1 MASIVKRRNRYSV
14 VYTYTDEN
22 GKKRQKWET
31 FATNADAKK
40 RKAQV
45 EFEQQNGTFIL
56 PSAKTIHDLLED
68 YMSIYG
74 VNTWAMSTYEAK
86 RGLIFNY
93 IDPLIGDMSLDEVT
107 PRVMEKYYQ
116 SLLRV
121 KPKVANNK
129 QPKNEYLTAH
139 TVREIHKILR
149 CAFNQAVKWELV
161 AKNPVVNATVPKEEH
176 EERKIWDVETFHK
189 ALELCDDD
197 TLSLALNLA
206 FSCTLRMGEML
217 GITLDCVDVSE
228 KSISEGRASIFID
241 KELQRVNRDVLEKL
255 DNKDVLFTFPRTA
268 VSGTTV
274 LVLKAPKTKTSKRR
288 VYLPKTVALMVQERI
303 REIEEIKELLGD
315 EYHDYNLLFAN
326 ASGRPM
332 EGQVINRALSK
343 LIKENDLPPVVFHS
357 IRHSSITYKL
367 KWTEG
372 DIKAVQGDSG
382 HARADMVADVYSH
395 ILDEDRAINAQRFDE
410 KFYGNPSSAD
420 ETLENPPTE
429 QPQGML
435 SMQEMLMGVLTNPE
449 MSKAFQEFF
458 LQQQSA
464 SKAAT

>member
-31 FATNADAKK
+31 FASNADAKK
-40 RKAQV
+40 RKAQI
-45 EFEQQNGTFIL
+45 EFEQQSGTFIL

-121 KPKVANNK
+121 KTKIVNNR
-129 QPKNEYLTAH
+129 QPKNEFLTAH

-176 EERKIWDVETFHK
+176 AERHIWDVETFRK

-197 TLSLALNLA
+197 VLSLAISLS
-206 FSCTLRMGEML
+206 FSSFFAT
-217 GITLDCVDVSE
+217 
-228 KSISEGRASIFID
+228 
-241 KELQRVNRDVLEKL
+241 
-255 DNKDVLFTFPRTA
+255 
-268 VSGTTV
+268 VSG
-274 LVLKAPKTKTSKRR
+274 
-288 VYLPKTVALMVQERI
+288 M
-303 REIEEIKELLGD
+303 
-315 EYHDYNLLFAN
+315 
-326 ASGRPM
+326 
-332 EGQVINRALSK
+332 
-343 LIKENDLPPVVFHS
+343 
-357 IRHSSITYKL
+357 
-367 KWTEG
+367 
-372 DIKAVQGDSG
+372 
-382 HARADMVADVYSH
+382 
-395 ILDEDRAINAQRFDE
+395 
-410 KFYGNPSSAD
+410 
-420 ETLENPPTE
+420 
-429 QPQGML
+429 
-435 SMQEMLMGVLTNPE
+435 
-449 MSKAFQEFF
+449 
-458 LQQQSA
+458 
-464 SKAAT
+464 